1 MGIKILVMD
10 IYIYMYISYIYIY
23 IIYHYRSI
31 KNRLRP
37 GRHMGYWHHGRY
49 INIAFYGFCPN
60 LWGLYNR
67 WLYSQKSLQLHPP
80 NPQVQKPSDPLG
92 AAKPPSFFRFRQEV
106 LYLMFWE
113 KNIQPTDSSSLFP
126 SLNSHNWVVY
136 PQTHPNDPLF
146 SHYGW

>member
-1 MGIKILVMD
+1 
-10 IYIYMYISYIYIY
+10 MYISYIY

-113 KNIQPTDSSSLFP
+113 KTFNPLIRHHCFHRLIAITGWYTPRHTQMIPCFLTMVGNYLAHIRRLP
-126 SLNSHNWVVY
+126 SL
-136 PQTHPNDPLF
+136 
-146 SHYGW
+146 